1 MRDSI
6 WNMLLQDMLGY
17 ALSCGQSGATDC
29 EIILLSYRRHGVP
42 SRVTRGYKR
51 PQDARAS
58 YTKLERAFRRELLEQ
73 WDKYESG
80 QMTLEEFE
88 GWFAVR
94 QQETLVHAFALGLA
108 GRGIRGK
115 TRFTDDEL
123 RYLHGQ
129 YSQQMRYFH
138 RFMRDVRA
146 GRGRMP
152 YRQRLELY
160 GRDLY
165 GVFMTA
171 WFAYGADR
179 SHRFLWRLSP
189 DAEHCEDCVQR
200 ATESRA
206 KDGYTYD
213 ELIRLGLPGTGKTRC
228 LNNCRCWIQEL
239 TTGQKTTPRRLRPKR

>member
-29 EIILLSYRRHGVP
+29 EIILLSYRRHEVP
-42 SRVTRGYKR
+42 SQVTRGYKR
-51 PQDARAS
+51 PQDARAA
-58 YTKLERAFRRELLEQ
+58 YTKLERAFRKELLGQ

-94 QQETLVHAFALGLA
+94 QRETLVHAFALGLA

-129 YSQQMRYFH
+129 YSQQMRYFN

-206 KDGYTYD
+206 KGGYTYD
-213 ELIRLGLPGTGKTRC
+213 ELVTLGLPGTGKTRC
-228 LNNCRCWIQEL
+228 LNNCRCWIEEI

>member
-1 MRDSI
+1 MRDST

-17 ALSCGQSGATDC
+17 ALSCGLSGATDC
-29 EIILLSYRRHGVP
+29 ETILLSYRRHGVP

-94 QQETLVHAFALGLA
+94 MQEALVHAFALGLA

-179 SHRFLWRLSP
+179 SHRFLWCLSP

-200 ATESRA
+200 AMESRA

-213 ELIRLGLPGTGKTRC
+213 ELIKLGLPGTGKTRC

-239 TTGQKTTPRRLRPKR
+239 TTGQKTTPRRLYPKR